1 MALTQLSFWKEMQI
15 FLQNNNYGEFECFF
29 SDSLLFC
36 IKFVYKKDF
45 IFVLIYD
52 IIYLGDLGEA
62 VKK

>member
-1 MALTQLSFWKEMQI
+1 MQI